1 MAKEDRTFVILDASE
16 VVNINF
22 NDVIENSGDRLQFS
36 LDGTKTFVKFEG
48 DTPDFLV
55 GKTTNT
61 HSEMLAILQTEEWT
75 EPVDPPE

>member
-1 MAKEDRTFVILDASE
+1 MSRTFVILDADE

-22 NDVIENSGDRLQFS
+22 NEVIEDSAETLRFS
-36 LDGTKTFVKFEG
+36 LNGDKTFVKFEG

>member
-1 MAKEDRTFVILDASE
+1 MGRTYVILDADE

-22 NDVIENSGDRLQFS
+22 DDVVEDSADTLRFS
-36 LDGTKTFVKFEG
+36 LDGDKTLVKFEG

-61 HSEMLAILQTEEWT
+61 FNHSEILVELAKPEWT
-75 EPVDPPE
+75 PPTPE

>member
-1 MAKEDRTFVILDASE
+1 MSRTFVILDADE

-22 NDVIENSGDRLQFS
+22 NEVIEDSADTLRFS
-36 LDGTKTFVKFEG
+36 LDGDKTFVKFEG

-61 HSEMLAILQTEEWT
+61 HSEMLAILQTEELSAF
-75 EPVDPPE
+75 PDPPE

>member
-1 MAKEDRTFVILDASE
+1 MSRTFVILDADE

-22 NDVIENSGDRLQFS
+22 NEVIEDSADTLRFS
-36 LDGTKTFVKFEG
+36 LDGDKTLVKFEG

-61 HSEMLAILQTEEWT
+61 HSEILAILQTEEWSDS
-75 EPVDPPE
+75 PDPPE